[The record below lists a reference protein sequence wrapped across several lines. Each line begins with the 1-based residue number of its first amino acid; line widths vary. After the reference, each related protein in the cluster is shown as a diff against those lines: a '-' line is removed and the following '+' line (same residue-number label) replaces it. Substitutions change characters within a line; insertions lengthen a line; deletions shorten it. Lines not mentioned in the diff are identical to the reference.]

1 MENLTLT
8 NIASYCGSIS
18 TVIALIVL
26 IVKPL
31 RNKFISWV
39 SKTSDRDNI
48 NQKIDNLTIL
58 LEKQISQ
65 GEVMNEEMKKQS
77 LALQATL
84 RNSILDI
91 YNARIKVGYM
101 TLYEKDNLA
110 KLYSNYTSLG
120 GNSFVHDCVDQLN
133 DLPIK
138 ND

>member
-1 MENLTLT
+1 MERINV
-8 NIASYCGSIS
+8 IASYCGSIS
-18 TVIALIVL
+18 AIIALAVL
-26 IVKPL
+26 IIKPL
-31 RNKFISWV
+31 RNKFVSWV

-58 LEKQISQ
+58 LEKQIQ
-65 GEVMNEEMKKQS
+65 QNEVMNEEIKKQS

-101 TLYEKDNLA
+101 TMYEKQNVSELF
-110 KLYSNYTSLG
+110 KQYELLG
-120 GNSFVHDCVDQLN
+120 GNCFVHDCVNQLN

>member
-1 MENLTLT
+1 MEHINV
-8 NIASYCGSIS
+8 IASYCGSIS
-18 TVIALIVL
+18 AIIALAVL
-26 IVKPL
+26 IIKPL
-31 RNKFISWV
+31 RNKFVSWV

-48 NQKIDNLTIL
+48 NQKIDNLTVL
-58 LEKQISQ
+58 LEKQIQ
-65 GEVMNEEMKKQS
+65 QNEVMNEEMKKQS

-101 TLYEKDNLA
+101 TMYEKQNVSELF
-110 KLYSNYTSLG
+110 KQYELLG
-120 GNSFVHDCVDQLN
+120 GNCFVHDCVNQLN

>member
-1 MENLTLT
+1 MEHINV
-8 NIASYCGSIS
+8 IASYCGSIS
-18 TVIALIVL
+18 AIIALAVL
-26 IVKPL
+26 IIKPL
-31 RNKFISWV
+31 RNKFVSWV

-58 LEKQISQ
+58 LEKQIQ
-65 GEVMNEEMKKQS
+65 QNEVMNEEIKKQS

-101 TLYEKDNLA
+101 TMYEKQNVSELF
-110 KLYSNYTSLG
+110 KQYELLG
-120 GNSFVHDCVDQLN
+120 GNCFVHDCVNQLN

>member
-1 MENLTLT
+1 MEHINV
-8 NIASYCGSIS
+8 IASYCGSIS
-18 TVIALIVL
+18 AIIALAVL
-26 IVKPL
+26 IIKPL
-31 RNKFISWV
+31 RNKFVSWV
-39 SKTSDRDNI
+39 SKTSDRDII

-58 LEKQISQ
+58 LEKQIQ
-65 GEVMNEEMKKQS
+65 QNEVMNEEIKKQS

-101 TLYEKDNLA
+101 TMYEKQNVSELF
-110 KLYSNYTSLG
+110 KQYELLG
-120 GNSFVHDCVDQLN
+120 GNCFVHDCVNQLN

>member
-1 MENLTLT
+1 MERINV
-8 NIASYCGSIS
+8 IASYCGSIS
-18 TVIALIVL
+18 AIIALAVL
-26 IVKPL
+26 IIKPL
-31 RNKFISWV
+31 RNKFVSWV

-48 NQKIDNLTIL
+48 NQKIDNLTVL
-58 LEKQISQ
+58 LEKQIQ
-65 GEVMNEEMKKQS
+65 QNEVMNEEIKKQS

-101 TLYEKDNLA
+101 TMYEKQNVSELF
-110 KLYSNYTSLG
+110 KQYELLG
-120 GNSFVHDCVDQLN
+120 GNCFVHDCVNQLN

>member
-1 MENLTLT
+1 MEHINV
-8 NIASYCGSIS
+8 IASYCGSIS
-18 TVIALIVL
+18 AIIALAVI
-26 IVKPL
+26 IIKPL
-31 RNKFISWV
+31 RNKFVSWV

-48 NQKIDNLTIL
+48 NQKIDNLTVL
-58 LEKQISQ
+58 LEKQIQ
-65 GEVMNEEMKKQS
+65 QNEVMNEEIKKQS

-101 TLYEKDNLA
+101 TMYEKQNVSELF
-110 KLYSNYTSLG
+110 KQYELLG
-120 GNSFVHDCVDQLN
+120 GNCFVHDCVNQLN

>member
-1 MENLTLT
+1 MERINV
-8 NIASYCGSIS
+8 IASYCGSIS
-18 TVIALIVL
+18 AIIALAVL
-26 IVKPL
+26 IIKPL
-31 RNKFISWV
+31 RNKFVSWV

-48 NQKIDNLTIL
+48 NQKIDNLTVL
-58 LEKQISQ
+58 LEKQIQ
-65 GEVMNEEMKKQS
+65 QNEVMNEEIKKQS

-101 TLYEKDNLA
+101 TMYEKQNMSELF
-110 KLYSNYTSLG
+110 KQYELLG
-120 GNSFVHDCVDQLN
+120 GNCFVHDCVDQLN

>member
-1 MENLTLT
+1 MERINV
-8 NIASYCGSIS
+8 IASYCGSIS
-18 TVIALIVL
+18 AIIALAVL
-26 IVKPL
+26 IIKPL
-31 RNKFISWV
+31 RNKFVSWV

-58 LEKQISQ
+58 LEKQIQ
-65 GEVMNEEMKKQS
+65 QNEVMNEEIKKQS

-101 TLYEKDNLA
+101 TMYEKQNVSELF
-110 KLYSNYTSLG
+110 KQYELLG
-120 GNSFVHDCVDQLN
+120 GNCFVHDCVDQLN

>member
-1 MENLTLT
+1 MERINV
-8 NIASYCGSIS
+8 IASYCGSIS
-18 TVIALIVL
+18 AIIALAVL
-26 IVKPL
+26 IIKPL
-31 RNKFISWV
+31 RNKFVSWV

-58 LEKQISQ
+58 LKKQIQ
-65 GEVMNEEMKKQS
+65 QNEVMNEEIKKQS

-91 YNARIKVGYM
+91 YNARIEVGYM
-101 TLYEKDNLA
+101 TMYEKQNVSELF
-110 KLYSNYTSLG
+110 KQYELLG
-120 GNSFVHDCVDQLN
+120 GNCFVHDCVNQLN